1 MYLKSVIPPNTTILV
16 AKRKQ
21 TEVQLFIATVP
32 QLTKKKNECNLFCVL
47 LTKPKMASGLPKGN
61 LPPTLGI
68 TVLNHGCHCGFS

>member
-32 QLTKKKNECNLFCVL
+32 QLTKLKK
-47 LTKPKMASGLPKGN
+47 
-61 LPPTLGI
+61 
-68 TVLNHGCHCGFS
+68 